1 MTLELIS
8 HMFPQESNLYVEEL
22 SLDDLVNRIYFFKY
36 LVTVA
41 MSFTT
46 EAVEWLLVKIPL

>member
-22 SLDDLVNRIYFFKY
+22 SLDDLVNRIYFF
-36 LVTVA
+36 
-41 MSFTT
+41 
-46 EAVEWLLVKIPL
+46 